1 MQTVDGEV
9 DVFGVLGGQNQ
20 NQAPR
25 FINRLRCAFVAA
37 ACLVAALAGFPSVA
51 RALDCPQKPSAHLP
65 EATQPLNLGEIKLQL
80 LDYLCFGAYDRDIEK
95 VLADARAHVEAR
107 ADKVEKPALVLDIDE
122 TSLSNRPF
130 FLANDFGTIMQGACK
145 LDAGKSVPDEPCG
158 FNAWLTE
165 HEAKAID
172 PTLKLFN
179 LAKSK
184 NVAVFFITGRRANE
198 RPPTIANLK
207 KAGYEGWTDL
217 MMRAPDDQTPVGMFK
232 MAERAKIAARGF
244 TIIANVGD
252 QRSDLD
258 GGYAE
263 RTFRVPNPFYFL
275 P

>member
-1 MQTVDGEV
+1 
-9 DVFGVLGGQNQ
+9 VFDVLGGQCRSETAKLLNS
-20 NQAPR
+20 
-25 FINRLRCAFVAA
+25 LRYAFVAA
-37 ACLVAALAGFPSVA
+37 GLIVALAGMPGVA
-51 RALDCPQKPSAHLP
+51 HALDCPKKPSAHLP

-95 VLADARAHVEAR
+95 VLADARAHVEDR

-130 FLANDFGTIMQGACK
+130 FLANDFGTIMQGGCK
-145 LDAGKSVPDEPCG
+145 LDSGKSVPDEPCG
-158 FNAWLTE
+158 FNAWLAE

-184 NVAVFFITGRRANE
+184 NVAVFFITGRRDNE
-198 RPPTIANLK
+198 RAPTIANLK
-207 KAGYEGWTDL
+207 KAGYEGWNDL

-232 MAERAKIAARGF
+232 RAERAKIAARGF

-252 QRSDLD
+252 QQSDLD

>member
-1 MQTVDGEV
+1 
-9 DVFGVLGGQNQ
+9 VFGVLVGQYRNETLK
-20 NQAPR
+20 
-25 FINRLRCAFVAA
+25 FINNLRYAFGA
-37 ACLVAALAGFPSVA
+37 ACLAAALAGLPSVA
-51 RALDCPQKPSAHLP
+51 RAIECPQKPSAHLP

-95 VLADARAHVEAR
+95 VLADARAHVEER

-158 FNAWLTE
+158 FNAWLAE

-184 NVAVFFITGRRANE
+184 NVAVFFITGRRDNE
-198 RPPTIANLK
+198 RAPTIANLK
-207 KAGYEGWTDL
+207 KVGYEGWSDL
-217 MMRAPDDQTPVGMFK
+217 MMRAPDDQTPVGIFK
-232 MAERAKIAARGF
+232 RSERAKIAARGF

-252 QRSDLD
+252 QQSDLD

>member
-1 MQTVDGEV
+1 M
-9 DVFGVLGGQNQ
+9 FGVLGGQFRRETAKLLNG
-20 NQAPR
+20 
-25 FINRLRCAFVAA
+25 LRYAFGA
-37 ACLVAALAGFPSVA
+37 ACLVAALAGAPSIA
-51 RALDCPQKPSAHLP
+51 RALDCPTKPSAHLP

-95 VLADARAHVEAR
+95 VLADARAHVEER

-158 FNAWLTE
+158 FDKWLAE

-184 NVAVFFITGRRANE
+184 NVAVFFITGRHGNE

-207 KAGYEGWTDL
+207 KVGYDGWTDL
-217 MMRAPDDQTPVGMFK
+217 RMREPGDQTEVRVFK
-232 MAERAKIAARGF
+232 TAERAKIAARGF

-252 QRSDLD
+252 QQSDLD

>member
-1 MQTVDGEV
+1 MFD
-9 DVFGVLGGQNQ
+9 VLGGQYRNKT
-20 NQAPR
+20 PK
-25 FINRLRCAFVAA
+25 FINSLRYAFIA
-37 ACLVAALAGFPSVA
+37 ACLAAVLAGMPRIA

-95 VLADARAHVEAR
+95 VLAHARAYVEER

-122 TSLSNRPF
+122 TSLSNRPY
-130 FLANDFGTIMQGACK
+130 FLANDFGTIMRGECR
-145 LDAGKSVPDEPCG
+145 LNPGKGIPDEPCG

-165 HEAKAID
+165 HTAKAID

-184 NVAVFFITGRRANE
+184 NVAVFFITGRRDNE
-198 RPPTIANLK
+198 RSTTIANLK

-217 MMRAPDDQTPVGMFK
+217 MMRGPGDPTPVGMFK

>member
-1 MQTVDGEV
+1 
-9 DVFGVLGGQNQ
+9 VFSVLGGQYRNKI
-20 NQAPR
+20 PK
-25 FINRLRCAFVAA
+25 FINSLRHAFIA
-37 ACLVAALAGFPSVA
+37 ACLGAVLAGMPGIA
-51 RALDCPQKPSAHLP
+51 RAVDCPQKPSAHLP

-95 VLADARAHVEAR
+95 VLAGARAHVEQR
-107 ADKVEKPALVLDIDE
+107 ADEVEKPALVLDIDE

-184 NVAVFFITGRRANE
+184 NVAVFFITGRRDNE
-198 RPPTIANLK
+198 RLPTIANLK

>member
-1 MQTVDGEV
+1 
-9 DVFGVLGGQNQ
+9 
-20 NQAPR
+20 
-25 FINRLRCAFVAA
+25 
-37 ACLVAALAGFPSVA
+37 
-51 RALDCPQKPSAHLP
+51 
-65 EATQPLNLGEIKLQL
+65 
-80 LDYLCFGAYDRDIEK
+80 
-95 VLADARAHVEAR
+95 
-107 ADKVEKPALVLDIDE
+107 
-122 TSLSNRPF
+122 
-130 FLANDFGTIMQGACK
+130 LANDFGAIMQGACK

-165 HEAKAID
+165 HDAKAID

-184 NVAVFFITGRRANE
+184 NVAVFFITGRRDNE

-207 KAGYEGWTDL
+207 KAGYEGWTEL
-217 MMRAPDDQTPVGMFK
+217 SMRAPSDLTPVRVFK
-232 MAERAKIAARGF
+232 TAERAKIAARGF

-252 QRSDLD
+252 QQSDLD